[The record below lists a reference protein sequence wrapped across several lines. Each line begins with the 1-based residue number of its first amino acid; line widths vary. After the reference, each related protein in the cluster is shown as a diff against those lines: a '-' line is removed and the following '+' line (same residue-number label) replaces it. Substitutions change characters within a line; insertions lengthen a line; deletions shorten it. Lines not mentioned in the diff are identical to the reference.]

1 MYLDSAIIV
10 KLLTDEKDTG
20 FFQRALAGQPL
31 GSSELSQPEVF
42 SALLCKERTRR
53 ISRSQRT
60 KAWALFNERVAL
72 KQIEILPLDPGAFGK
87 ARYILEACH
96 PHVSLRTLD
105 AIHLSACDLSQDFPL
120 CTTDLRMR
128 DAATLLNIPLFP
140 ESLAPA

>member
-10 KLLTDEKDTG
+10 KLLTDEDDTG
-20 FFQRALAGQPL
+20 FFQRALVGQTL

-53 ISRSQRT
+53 ISHSQRT

-72 KQIEILPLDPGAFGK
+72 KQIEILPLDLGAFGK

-96 PHVSLRTLD
+96 PHVALRTLD

-120 CTTDLRMR
+120 CTTDRRMR
-128 DAATLLNIPLFP
+128 EAAGLLNIPLFP
-140 ESLAPA
+140 ETLPAT

>member
-10 KLLTDEKDTG
+10 KLLTDEDDTG
-20 FFQRALAGQPL
+20 FFQRALLGQPL

-42 SALLCKERTRR
+42 SALLCKERTKR

-72 KQIEILPLDPGAFGK
+72 KQIEILPLDLGAFGM

-96 PHVSLRTLD
+96 PHVALRTLD
-105 AIHLSACDLSQDFPL
+105 AIHLAACDHSQDFPL
-120 CTTDLRMR
+120 CTTDHRMR
-128 DAATLLNIPLFP
+128 EAAEILKIPLFP
-140 ESLAPA
+140 ETLPSA

>member
-10 KLLTDEKDTG
+10 KLLTEENDSG
-20 FFQRALAGQPL
+20 FFQHALEGRTL

-60 KAWALFNERVAL
+60 RAWSLFNERVAL
-72 KQIEILPLDPGAFGK
+72 KQIEILPLDPGVFGK
-87 ARYILEACH
+87 ARLFLESCH
-96 PHVSLRTLD
+96 PRVPLRTLD

-120 CTTDLRMR
+120 CTTDRRMR
-128 DAATLLNIPLFP
+128 EAADILKIPLFP
-140 ESLAPA
+140 ETLPPV